1 MEWMGADMLRRSCT
15 GAQPKPVTEAFFA
28 RQVVEPSCRPIRG
41 TTCSAARTTWWSA
54 RAPAAA
60 FPIEIKAD
68 GTYSWMVNRQPAA
81 TVMGRWHVLAPSDY
95 KYGTKPNNAPVILLA
110 NGQDGVDWY
119 VSRKVP
125 VGGSENVHQVHIEQM
140 KLGLTQSGTRMR

>member
-1 MEWMGADMLRRSCT
+1 M
-15 GAQPKPVTEAFFA
+15 
-28 RQVVEPSCRPIRG
+28 
-41 TTCSAARTTWWSA
+41 
-54 RAPAAA
+54 
-60 FPIEIKAD
+60 
-68 GTYSWMVNRQPAA
+68 
-81 TVMGRWHVLAPSDY
+81 LAPSDY